1 MRVGRTLGGIALIL
15 LAVLGIVAGAVAM
28 AGGTYLQRRD
38 ALVDGRAPGTLRFS
52 TEAGTRYTVALS
64 ARPGGVF
71 ELLGRTE
78 RRRRFRVRDG
88 EAAQARCTI
97 AQQGGPGRR
106 APEPVRLRGD
116 RQTVS
121 EVVGTSYASVGRF
134 TATGGRAAMTCRFD
148 PPRDLL
154 GTVTETPL
162 MIHETGA
169 PLRTLAWTLLL
180 GGVLFV
186 GLGVLQILRGTVW
199 RDGLPRR
206 S

>member
-1 MRVGRTLGGIALIL
+1 MRVGRTLGGIAIIL

-28 AGGTYLQRRD
+28 AGGTYLQRKD
-38 ALVDGRAPGTLRFS
+38 ALVEGRSPGTLQFTTS
-52 TEAGTRYTVALS
+52 AGTRYTVALS
-64 ARPGGVF
+64 AKPGGLF

-88 EAAQARCTI
+88 EAGQARCTI
-97 AQQGGPGRR
+97 AQTDGP
-106 APEPVRLRGD
+106 EIRLRGD

-134 TATGGRAAMTCRFD
+134 TAVGGPAAMSCRFD

-169 PLRTLAWTLLL
+169 PLRTLAWALLL
-180 GGVLFV
+180 GGVGFV
-186 GLGVLQILRGTVW
+186 GVGVLQILRGTVW
-199 RDGLPRR
+199 RDGMPRR